1 MFVIFAESVKE
12 RRSEVGVVT
21 SGVTTGRTTV
31 VTTDVMA
38 AGTYTCNYSIAQEL

>member
-1 MFVIFAESVKE
+1 MKE
-12 RRSEVGVVT
+12 RRNEVGVVT

-38 AGTYTCNYSIAQEL
+38 AGTYMQLLAQEPVAFGLHV